1 MASNA
6 LKTPVAIGLELTAQR
21 KVQDAIAL
29 LGKALPATVIA
40 VAGSIVTVQFNI
52 QTTLFTLPNVT
63 IAKAE
68 SQWIR
73 TPTQVGD
80 QGMVIPSDVYLG
92 GVTGLGGGTADLT
105 QPANLS
111 ALVWVPVGNTG
122 WSAAPDVN
130 APFINGPDGVIL
142 QDTAGVCVVKIS
154 HAGVFTVAING
165 VVVFTVNA
173 GGIVDNGTLQI
184 GSAIQAVGGATY
196 AEPIRTSGD
205 VIAGFGTGDQVSA
218 LNHTHQYNDPTGA
231 STPAQTNAP
240 TAGT

>member
-1 MASNA
+1 MTSNA

-29 LGKALPATVIA
+29 LGKALPATVVA
-40 VAGSIVTVQFNI
+40 VSGSIVTVQFNI

-80 QGMVIPSDVYLG
+80 HGMVIPSDVYLG

-122 WSAAPDVN
+122 WTAAPDVN

-142 QDTAGVCVVKIS
+142 QDTAGACVLKIS
-154 HAGVFTVAING
+154 SAGVLTVAING
-165 VVVFTVNA
+165 TVVFTVNA
-173 GGIVDNGTLQI
+173 AGIVDTGTLQL
-184 GSAIQAVGGATY
+184 GGAIKAIGGTTY
-196 AEPIRTSGD
+196 AEAIETAGD
-205 VIAGFGTGDQVSA
+205 VVTGFGTGNQISSQD
-218 LNHTHQYNDPTGA
+218 HTHQYSEPTGA
-231 STPAQTNAP
+231 STPAQTDAP